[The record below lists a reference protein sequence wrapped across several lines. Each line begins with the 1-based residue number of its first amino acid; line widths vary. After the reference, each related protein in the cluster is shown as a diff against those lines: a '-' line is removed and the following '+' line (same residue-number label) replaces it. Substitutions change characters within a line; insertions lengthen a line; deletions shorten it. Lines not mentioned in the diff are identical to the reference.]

1 MHQVVDMV
9 SPRPKRSEAITASKS
24 ALEHRLMIL
33 RNERSVLLAEIQG
46 LGNGTAERVAALASK
61 RRRLRALDR
70 QIALAEVALLDA

>member
-1 MHQVVDMV
+1 
-9 SPRPKRSEAITASKS
+9 
-24 ALEHRLMIL
+24 MIL